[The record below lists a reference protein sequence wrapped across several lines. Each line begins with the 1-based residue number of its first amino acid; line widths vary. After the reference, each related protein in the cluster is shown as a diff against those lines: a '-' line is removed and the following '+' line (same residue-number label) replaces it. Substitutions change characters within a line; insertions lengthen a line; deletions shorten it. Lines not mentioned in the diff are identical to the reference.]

1 MKIMNENQQKI
12 LDLAKKKDISKM
24 SISDIARELH
34 IDHLYKVQYHLE
46 QLKKKNL
53 IYIDTDKKT
62 QKVAKPEGF
71 VIDKLLS
78 IPIVGSANCGP
89 ALELAQE
96 DISGFLKISKKLV
109 EYSRPENLIA
119 VRAVGES
126 LNKANIKGESV
137 ESGDYLIVDYKK
149 QPHNNDYV
157 LSVIDGAA
165 NFKKFYKDNKKKEV
179 RLISESTLG
188 IPPIVL
194 HEDDIDTSGYVING
208 VVTRVV
214 KN

>member
-1 MKIMNENQQKI
+1 MNANQQKI
-12 LDLAKKKDISKM
+12 LDLAKTKDISRM
-24 SISDIARELH
+24 SLSDIAKELD

-53 IYIDTDKKT
+53 IYIDADKKT
-62 QKVAKPEGF
+62 HKVAKLAGF
-71 VIDKLLS
+71 LIDSLLN
-78 IPIVGSANCGP
+78 IPIVGAANCGP

-96 DISGFLKISKKLV
+96 DISGFLKISKRLV
-109 EYSRPENLIA
+109 DFSKPENLIA

-126 LNKANIKGESV
+126 LNKAKIKGESV
-137 ESGDYLIVDYKK
+137 ESGDYLIVDCKK
-149 QPHNNDYV
+149 QLRNNDYV

-165 NFKKFYKDNKKKEV
+165 NFKKFYKDDNKKEI
-179 RLISESTLG
+179 RLISESTFD

-194 HEDDIDTSGYVING
+194 HEDDVNTLGYVVNG
-208 VVTRVV
+208 VVVRVV

>member
-24 SISDIARELH
+24 SITDIARELR

-62 QKVAKPEGF
+62 QKVAKLEGF

-149 QPHNNDYV
+149 QPQNNDYV